1 MKFSTSK
8 TELQKA
14 LQKLSKAIPT
24 RSTLPI
30 LNSVFIKISKTE
42 ASLKSTDLEIAIET
56 NIPVS
61 VEEEGSVCI
70 PLKTL
75 LNITSELPETRITI
89 ETDNKNKTII
99 ITDFGKY
106 DLMGSAAEEF
116 PEGIQH
122 SESHEMK
129 ISLDM
134 LKKIIERTLFAV
146 SKDELKPS
154 LSGVCFE
161 IEKNMIKAVSTD
173 GHRLVKHVQ
182 KEAKTE
188 GITKTIIIPKK
199 FLSFVLAQ
207 TGKENINLS
216 FGNSTLK
223 ATQGK
228 ETITTRL
235 IDEVFPD
242 YEVVIPKNNDKTL
255 KINKNDLLGAIKRVS
270 IFSNRS
276 THQVALNLSSEKCE
290 VTTEDPERSSKAK
303 ESVFAT
309 YQGEDIRIGYN
320 AEYLKDIVSHVSSE
334 EITIKLSTP
343 VTAALFISSENQK
356 NEENTML
363 LMPIRL
369 NN

>member
-8 TELQKA
+8 SELQKA
-14 LQKLSKAIPT
+14 LQKLAKAIPT

-30 LNSVFIKISKTE
+30 LNSVFIKIEETE
-42 ASLKSTDLEIAIET
+42 ALLKSTDLEIAIESK
-56 NIPVS
+56 IPVS
-61 VEEEGSVCI
+61 VEEQGAVCI

-75 LNITSELPETRITI
+75 LSITSELPETRITI
-89 ETDNKNKTII
+89 ETDEKNKTII

-106 DLMGSAAEEF
+106 DLMGNPAEEF
-116 PEGIQH
+116 PQGIQH
-122 SESHEMK
+122 DEK
-129 ISLDM
+129 QKINISLD
-134 LKKIIERTLFAV
+134 LFKEIIEKTLFAV

-154 LSGVCFE
+154 LSGVCFF
-161 IEKNMIKAVSTD
+161 IKDNTIIAVSTD

-182 KEAKTE
+182 KE
-188 GITKTIIIPKK
+188 TKISGELKNIIIPKK
-199 FLSFVLAQ
+199 FLSFILAQ
-207 TGKENINLS
+207 TGGDTIVLS
-216 FGNSTLK
+216 FGNRTLR
-223 ATQGK
+223 ATKGK

-235 IDEVFPD
+235 IDEIFPE
-242 YEVVIPKNNDKTL
+242 YEAVIPKDNNNTVD
-255 KINKNDLLGAIKRVS
+255 INKNDLLGAIRRVS

-303 ESVFAT
+303 ETISAK
-309 YQGEDIRIGYN
+309 YQGEELRIGYN
-320 AEYLKDIVSHVSSE
+320 AEYLKDIVSHVQGENIKIRLGSS
-334 EITIKLSTP
+334 
-343 VTAALFISSENQK
+343 VTAALFSSSKDRK

>member
-8 TELQKA
+8 SELQKA
-14 LQKLSKAIPT
+14 LQKLAKAIPT

-30 LNSVFIKISKTE
+30 LNSVFIKIEKTE
-42 ASLKSTDLEIAIET
+42 ALLKSTDLEIAIESK
-56 NIPVS
+56 IPVS
-61 VEEEGSVCI
+61 VEEEGAVCV

-89 ETDNKNKTII
+89 ETNEKNKTII

-106 DLMGSAAEEF
+106 DLMGNSAEEF

-122 SESHEMK
+122 NENQKMS
-129 ISLDM
+129 ISLSVF
-134 LKKIIERTLFAV
+134 KKIIDSTLFAV

-154 LSGVCFE
+154 LSGVCFN
-161 IEKNMIKAVSTD
+161 IKKNKITAVSTD
-173 GHRLVKHVQ
+173 GHRLVKHIE
-182 KEAKTE
+182 KETGTTE
-188 GITKTIIIPKK
+188 EIENIIIPKK

-207 TGKENINLS
+207 TGEENIVLS
-216 FGNSTLK
+216 FGKNTLK

-228 ETITTRL
+228 ETTTTRL

-242 YEVVIPKNNDKTL
+242 YENVIPKDNNKTL
-255 KINKNDLLGAIKRVS
+255 NINKKDLLGAIRRVS

-276 THQVALNLSSEKCE
+276 THQVALNLSLEKCE

-303 ESVFAT
+303 ESVLAT
-309 YQGEDIRIGYN
+309 YQGDEIRIGYN
-320 AEYLKDIVSHVSSE
+320 AEYLKDIVSHVHGE
-334 EITIKLSTP
+334 NINIKLGSS
-343 VTAALFISSENQK
+343 VSAALFSSSENEET
-356 NEENTML
+356 EENIML